1 MKKKIF
7 RWVVNFLYYLPKEM
21 AHKILYK
28 MCLKQKLNL
37 KKPKN
42 FNEKIQWLI
51 VNRYNKNYGDLA
63 DKYKVRDYIIKKGYE
78 ELLPKL
84 YGVYNSFE
92 EIDFSK
98 LPEEY
103 VLKTNNGCGSV
114 YINTKEEKIN
124 FKEAKKN
131 LNKVLKQNFA
141 KKNLEY
147 QYSYIQPKIICEE
160 YLKDDKNKLPYD
172 YKFFCFNG
180 RVECVEFCSERNKK
194 LRLDYY
200 DKNWRYLD
208 YSKEELR
215 SGKIE
220 EKPKNYEKMIEIA
233 SKLSLGFEFVRVDL
247 YNINGKIYFGE
258 LTFSPACGM
267 LKSAKDE
274 VLEYLGT
281 LINIEELK

>member
-1 MKKKIF
+1 M
-7 RWVVNFLYYLPKEM
+7 
-21 AHKILYK
+21 
-28 MCLKQKLNL
+28 
-37 KKPKN
+37 
-42 FNEKIQWLI
+42 
-51 VNRYNKNYGDLA
+51 
-63 DKYKVRDYIIKKGYE
+63 
-78 ELLPKL
+78 
-84 YGVYNSFE
+84 
-92 EIDFSK
+92 
-98 LPEEY
+98 
-103 VLKTNNGCGSV
+103 
-114 YINTKEEKIN
+114 
-124 FKEAKKN
+124 
-131 LNKVLKQNFA
+131 
-141 KKNLEY
+141 
-147 QYSYIQPKIICEE
+147 
-160 YLKDDKNKLPYD
+160 PYD

-233 SKLSLGFEFVRVDL
+233 SKLSLGFAFVRVDL